1 MSEEIKEMLKARLEE
16 ITQLAAGGS
25 KALIQYTQDRLE
37 FVTQAAA
44 AGATDLPEILE
55 HETQNILTYAAT
67 EAVVAGDK
75 VDAFTVELAL
85 SSIRIAGT
93 LLIERAARI

>member
-16 ITQLAAGGS
+16 IKQLAAGGS